1 MSGAAQADPR
11 AHERSPEPR
20 DGMPPERASAEA
32 GPPCQA
38 SPRVRRRRCQLA
50 EGAPAPAPGRRW
62 AAALAAAVIAL
73 GVGGCDDQVKY
84 VGTFSTMTDA
94 EEGIQTYEEP
104 PGTPPEG
111 AVPVRGSRE
120 ELPLS
125 VADTALRNPL
135 RPTTANLQ
143 AGQRAFRDFCLPC
156 HGEAGDGTG
165 PVMNHDGQH
174 PQRMPALPTA
184 DLTSDRARGLSDGYI
199 FGMITHGRGFMP
211 SYERIPTPTRWQLVH
226 YVRHLQQRTGQESGV
241 DESTAGER

>member
-1 MSGAAQADPR
+1 MSGAARYADSRSAEPARALPPR
-11 AHERSPEPR
+11 VGSGGDEPR
-20 DGMPPERASAEA
+20 GRPNPSAPPSLRLAPGASRRTA
-32 GPPCQA
+32 P
-38 SPRVRRRRCQLA
+38 RRRWTAIL
-50 EGAPAPAPGRRW
+50 
-62 AAALAAAVIAL
+62 AAALLVL
-73 GVGGCDDQVKY
+73 GVAGCDDQVKY

-120 ELPLS
+120 ELPLAA
-125 VADTALRNPL
+125 ADTALQNPL
-135 RPTTANLQ
+135 RPTTQNLQ
-143 AGQRAFRDFCLPC
+143 GGQRAFRDFCLPC

-211 SYERIPTPTRWQLVH
+211 SYERVPDSTRWQLVH
-226 YVRHLQQRTGQESGV
+226 YVRHLQQRSSQGAGA